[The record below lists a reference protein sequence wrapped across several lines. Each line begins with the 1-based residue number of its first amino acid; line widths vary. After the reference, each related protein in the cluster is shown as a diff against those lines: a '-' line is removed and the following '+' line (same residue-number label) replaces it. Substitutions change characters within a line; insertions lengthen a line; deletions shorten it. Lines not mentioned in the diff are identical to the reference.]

1 MNVLFFMS
9 EWFHARWLDETK
21 LWSVGFRRW
30 KCRNDGTIY
39 YSLCLV
45 RDSPNPD
52 GPVVSIAYPLL
63 NILFAHPNLPIPTHF
78 ISNFY
83 EKNQNCSLF
92 LYLLPGASFVFYNV
106 CVCDQLNKSIL
117 TLTLLKGEANVKLLE
132 RNRFPLLVKRPSM
145 WLCFQIVI

>member
-1 MNVLFFMS
+1 MNVLSQCLNDFTRGDWTRLS
-9 EWFHARWLDETK
+9 YGPWDLDNENAVTMAQ
-21 LWSVGFRRW
+21 F
-30 KCRNDGTIY
+30 II
-39 YSLCLV
+39 LCQV

-52 GPVVSIAYPLL
+52 GPLVSIPYSLL
-63 NILFAHPNLPIPTHF
+63 YILFAHPNLPIHTHF

-106 CVCDQLNKSIL
+106 CVCGQLNKSIL